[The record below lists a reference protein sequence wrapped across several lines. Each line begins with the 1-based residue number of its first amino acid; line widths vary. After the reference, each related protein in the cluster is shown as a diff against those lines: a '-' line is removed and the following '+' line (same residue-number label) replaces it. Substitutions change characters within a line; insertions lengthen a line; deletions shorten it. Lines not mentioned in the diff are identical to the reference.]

1 MNGIKQLVH
10 FAPSVFPTKKVQEVS
25 RSYALKWTIPR
36 EFPDCDTSGCM
47 GGYFKLNTYLITV
60 LGCLKKEEERKKM
73 DNSDFRPFEVC
84 HLNNTTLLLL
94 GQAL

>member
-1 MNGIKQLVH
+1 
-10 FAPSVFPTKKVQEVS
+10 
-25 RSYALKWTIPR
+25 
-36 EFPDCDTSGCM
+36 M